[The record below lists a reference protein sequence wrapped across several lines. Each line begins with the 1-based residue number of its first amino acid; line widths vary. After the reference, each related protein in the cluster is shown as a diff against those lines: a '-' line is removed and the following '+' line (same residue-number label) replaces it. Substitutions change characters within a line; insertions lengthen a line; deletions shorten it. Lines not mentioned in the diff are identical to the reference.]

1 MSYRDDLQ
9 AARMRRDA
17 LARDVREV
25 RGRMNEYQEL
35 ERQAQ
40 TLERELDQCGRDL
53 DQARRKVELPL
64 LQKVRVASPCKERW
78 DEMSGDEHVRFCGR
92 CEKNVY
98 DLSSLTTEQAES
110 LLRERGESMCVR
122 LFRRSDGTVLTS
134 DCPVGGRKRFWRRVT
149 AGAAAGVAAAGL
161 TVAALGGHQQGGM
174 VMGEMEPVMGQ
185 MVATEVGK
193 MAVEELGGAPAT
205 YQAPSPVDFADPPPG
220 DYRLQQMA
228 HEVPRDPYAPA
239 DRVNKPRGDR

>member
-53 DQARRKVELPL
+53 DQVRRKVELPL
-64 LQKVRVASPCKERW
+64 LKQVRVASPCKERW

-98 DLSSLTTEQAES
+98 DLSSLSSEQAES

-134 DCPVGGRKRFWRRVT
+134 DCPVGGRKRFWRKVT
-149 AGAAAGVAAAGL
+149 AGAAAGLAAGF

-174 VMGEMEPVMGQ
+174 VMGEMEPMMGQ
-185 MVATEVGK
+185 MVAPEMGK
-193 MAVEELGGAPAT
+193 VAVEQMGEAMPT
-205 YQAPSPVDFADPPPG
+205 YHEVPDFDFADPPPG
-220 DYRLQQMA
+220 DYRLEQTVP
-228 HEVPRDPYAPA
+228 HVPRGPDAPA
-239 DRVNKPRGDR
+239 GREIKPRGDR